1 MLHPLPGRFRVQ
13 LVQGW
18 EGRFLLFFT
27 MLNQLNPMKSC
38 YFLTMLYN
46 SNLGHCFFP
55 FFPLFILFFFGMH
68 QSDRLLFEPWTHL
81 EVDDIYFWKLHL
93 LGFHVEVWPR
103 GFLNEQRIH
112 VHMRKL
118 SLSLFLI
125 YLLINFQPKSKSN
138 LSTPLVLDTYVY
150 VVYTH
155 TYMSMHLESKGSQES
170 FLSARS
176 STVSCA
182 PVDDTSPWTCA
193 TSSVKEYRWL
203 VIQWGFDHH
212 RDFDIHVRCFNS

>member
-68 QSDRLLFEPWTHL
+68 QSDRLLFEP
-81 EVDDIYFWKLHL
+81 
-93 LGFHVEVWPR
+93 
-103 GFLNEQRIH
+103 
-112 VHMRKL
+112 
-118 SLSLFLI
+118 
-125 YLLINFQPKSKSN
+125 
-138 LSTPLVLDTYVY
+138 
-150 VVYTH
+150 
-155 TYMSMHLESKGSQES
+155 
-170 FLSARS
+170 
-176 STVSCA
+176 
-182 PVDDTSPWTCA
+182 
-193 TSSVKEYRWL
+193 
-203 VIQWGFDHH
+203 
-212 RDFDIHVRCFNS
+212 

>member
-1 MLHPLPGRFRVQ
+1 MNPSWG
-13 LVQGW
+13 GW
-18 EGRFLLFFT
+18 HLFLETALAGV
-27 MLNQLNPMKSC
+27 PCWS
-38 YFLTMLYN
+38 LTA
-46 SNLGHCFFP
+46 G
-55 FFPLFILFFFGMH
+55 I
-68 QSDRLLFEPWTHL
+68 FEWTKDL
-81 EVDDIYFWKLHL
+81 CTYE
-93 LGFHVEVWPR
+93 ET
-103 GFLNEQRIH
+103 
-112 VHMRKL
+112 L

-125 YLLINFQPKSKSN
+125 YLLLLINFQSKSKSN

-193 TSSVKEYRWL
+193 TRSVKEYRWL

-212 RDFDIHVRCFNS
+212 RDFDIRSLF